1 MKREDGMVSRS
12 QRALLLCFALLFVFA
27 SAVFGQGSAAALV
40 GRVTDE
46 TGAALPGVSVT
57 ATNNAT
63 GLSRTVVT
71 EADGTYRFA
80 SLPAGTYN
88 VKTELSGF
96 GGIETRDVILNV
108 SREREL
114 DVVLK
119 QAAVQE
125 SITVTADA
133 PLIATA
139 PAIGTTVSQD
149 ELENLPLNGRQF
161 ANLGS
166 LAPGT
171 QLAYNA
177 DPTKPGQLTIALNG
191 GIGRNVN
198 FMVDGGDNT
207 DDTIGGALQNFNL
220 EAVQEFTIQ
229 TQAYKAEYGRSSGG
243 VLTVVTKTGTNN
255 FAGSLYGFYR
265 EDSLNSITE
274 SEELG
279 GGEKSAYER
288 KQYGGSLGGPIIRDR
303 AHFFATYEET
313 ERPSSYVINTGG
325 IYPEFDGT
333 AVAIP
338 FTDELITAKSTVNLS
353 AAQFLQVRYGYQK
366 NADKYG
372 AGPLA
377 LPSSL
382 GTLTNKYESYLLGHT
397 WTLTGSKV
405 NDFVYQWTKF
415 DNAITADSDEPSLLF
430 PGGVTVGQ
438 NGNTPQTTRQEK
450 SQFKDDFSWSTTIG
464 GRRHDFK
471 TGAQWIHEPILGGSF
486 TTGTAGQFTMQSN
499 RADSPVTNIN
509 VNGGFAGFSTPVDQ
523 YSYYFQDDIFLND
536 RLTINAGLRY
546 DLSTGFDLDQS
557 TNPVLQVLSA
567 QTTFNDTT
575 YLDEFQG
582 WDGQLEND
590 TDNLAP
596 RFGFTYDLRGDGK
609 QIVRGGLGRYFDFP
623 YTNATILF
631 PSEAVLSNFVT
642 VYSLTDPNGIR
653 NPDGSFFQPG
663 QTLPPGGSS
672 EGPAPPGN
680 VAHPSIT
687 NTPYSD
693 QISLGYA
700 TEVTNWLGVNVDV
713 THIEYRDI
721 PFRFRFNGFLD
732 NNGNPITSRRFASAG
747 ITNNN
752 RMWVGNG
759 EADYDGLNLGFRA
772 KVAGKVEMQ
781 GFYTLSRIEG
791 NVLAGADEFR
801 LTNGNHQP
809 DRVGDV
815 STDFRNPHCDACF
828 GPLDTD
834 ARHKLTVSTLYRAPF
849 GVNVSGVL
857 RYRSALPYSEL
868 NGIDVDGDRFINELG
883 PGVPHV
889 NSLRGES
896 FSQVDLRLSKDF
908 RFTSALGI
916 EIIAEVF
923 NLFNDINPAAFN
935 GRRFTTD
942 DDGNVIPNPLFQQPT
957 TYAGD
962 PLQGEQRLLQLGARF
977 RF

>member
-1 MKREDGMVSRS
+1 MSSRM
-12 QRALLLCFALLFVFA
+12 QRTLLLCFLFLLTVS
-27 SAVFGQGSAAALV
+27 SAVFAQGSGSSLT

-57 ATNNAT
+57 ATNTAT
-63 GLSRTVVT
+63 GLNRTVVT

-88 VKTELSGF
+88 VVADLSGF
-96 GGIETRDVILNV
+96 GAVDTRDVVLNV
-108 SREREL
+108 ARQRDL
-114 DVVLK
+114 DIKLT
-119 QAAVQE
+119 QAAVKE
-125 SITVTADA
+125 SITVTAEA
-133 PLIATA
+133 PLVATS
-139 PAIGTTVSQD
+139 PAIGTTVSQE

-191 GIGRNVN
+191 GIGRNIN
-198 FMVDGGDNT
+198 FTVDGGDNT

-243 VLTVVTKTGTNN
+243 VLTVVTKTGTNE
-255 FAGSLYGFYR
+255 FAGSVYGFYR

-274 SEELG
+274 SERLG
-279 GGEKSAYER
+279 SGEKSAYER
-288 KQYGGSLGGPIIRDR
+288 KQYGGSLGGPIVRDR

-313 ERPSSYVINTGG
+313 ERPSSYIVNTGG
-325 IYPEFDGT
+325 VFPDLDGD

-338 FTDELITAKSTVNLS
+338 FTDKLITAKSTVNIS
-353 AAQFLQVRYGYQK
+353 AAQYLQVRYGYQK

-372 AGPLA
+372 AGSLS

-382 GTLTNKYESYLLGHT
+382 GTLTNEYESYLLGHT
-397 WTLTGSKV
+397 WTLGGTRV

-415 DNAITADSDEPSLLF
+415 DNAITADSDEPSITF
-430 PGGVTVGQ
+430 PSGVTLGQ
-438 NGNTPQTTRQEK
+438 NGNTPQTTVQEK
-450 SQFKDDFSWSTTIG
+450 SQFKDDFSWTSTIG

-486 TTGTAGQFTMQSN
+486 TTGTAGQFTLK
-499 RADSPVTNIN
+499 DDVVGSPVTSIT

-523 YSYYFQDDIFLND
+523 YSYYAQDDFHFSD

-546 DLSTGFDLDQS
+546 DLWTGFDLDQS
-557 TNPVLQVLSA
+557 TNPVLRILST
-567 QTTFNDTT
+567 QTTYNDTT
-575 YLDEFQG
+575 YLDDFKG

-590 TDNLAP
+590 TNNIAP
-596 RFGFTYDLRGDGK
+596 RLGFSYDLRGDAK
-609 QIVRGGLGRYFDFP
+609 QVIRGGLGRYYDFP

-631 PSEAVLSNFVT
+631 PSEAVLSNFGT
-642 VYSLTDPNGIR
+642 IYNLNDPNGIR
-653 NPDGSFFQPG
+653 NPNGSFFQPG
-663 QTLPPGGSS
+663 QPLPPGGATTIDRPT
-672 EGPAPPGN
+672 PANIG
-680 VAHPSIT
+680 HPSIT

-700 TEVTNWLGVNVDV
+700 TELTNWLGINVDV
-713 THIEYRDI
+713 SHIEYRDI
-721 PFRFRFNGFLD
+721 PFRFRYNGFLD
-732 NNGNPITSRRFASAG
+732 NSGRPITQRRFAAAG
-747 ITNNN
+747 IGNNN

-772 KVAGKVEMQ
+772 RVSSKLEMQ
-781 GFYTLSRIEG
+781 GFYTLSQIEG

-809 DRVGDV
+809 DRVGDLSV
-815 STDFRNPHCDACF
+815 NFRDPHCEACY

-834 ARHKLTVSTLYRAPF
+834 ARHKLTISTVYRAPF
-849 GVNVSGVL
+849 GFNVSGVM
-857 RYRSALPYSEL
+857 RYRSALPYSERDGRDL
-868 NGIDVDGDRFINELG
+868 NGDRMLSDLVAGVD
-883 PGVPHV
+883 HV
-889 NSLRGES
+889 NTLRGES
-896 FSQVDLRLSKDF
+896 FSQFDLRVAKDF
-908 RFTSALGI
+908 RFRGSFGVEL
-916 EIIAEVF
+916 IAEVF
-923 NLFNDINPAAFN
+923 NVFNETNPSVFN
-935 GRRFTTD
+935 GQRFTSS
-942 DDGNVIPNPLFQQPT
+942 GANNPNFQQPT
-957 TYAGD
+957 AYAGD
-962 PLQGEQRLLQLGARF
+962 PLQGEQRLIQLGARL